1 MYHNIAVSGG
11 GVSALVFVGCIKRI
25 QENDELFQLSNY
37 IGSSSGSLICLFMI
51 LDYSY
56 EEIKSFLS
64 EHLVNSP
71 VLKLTLWNVPK
82 CFSKYG
88 IDDGKNVIE
97 FVEKILE
104 FKGFSK
110 NASFIEITKQT
121 GKNLIVAATNL
132 TCKKLEYL
140 SVDNYPEMM
149 IKTAIRMSTSI
160 PILYQPVKY
169 YDEIFVDSL
178 IYNNFPID
186 VFSKMNRQTFGLN
199 VLMKPKKITNLMS
212 FFGTIIHCMINNIT
226 VVLNSEQKNVCNIVL
241 DDVFVNFN
249 LQSFKFEVTEGLI
262 DKYVQVGYEK
272 MSSFLQ

>member
-11 GVSALVFVGCIKRI
+11 GVSALVFVGCIKSI

-226 VVLNSEQKNVCNIVL
+226 VVLNSEQTNVCNIVL

-249 LQSFKFEVTEGLI
+249 LQSFKFEVTERLI

>member
-25 QENDELFQLSNY
+25 YEDNEFFQLSNY

-51 LDYSY
+51 LNYSY

-64 EHLVNSP
+64 EHLVDSP

-169 YDEIFVDSL
+169 YNEIFVDSL

>member
-25 QENDELFQLSNY
+25 HEDDEFFQLSNY

-51 LDYSY
+51 LNYSY

-64 EHLVNSP
+64 EHLVDSP
-71 VLKLTLWNVPK
+71 ILKLTLWNVPK

>member
-1 MYHNIAVSGG
+1 
-11 GVSALVFVGCIKRI
+11 
-25 QENDELFQLSNY
+25 
-37 IGSSSGSLICLFMI
+37 MI
-51 LDYSY
+51 LNYSY

-64 EHLVNSP
+64 EHLVDSP

-226 VVLNSEQKNVCNIVL
+226 VVLNSEQTNVCNIVL

>member
-25 QENDELFQLSNY
+25 YEDNEFFQLSNY

-51 LDYSY
+51 LNYSY

-64 EHLVNSP
+64 EHLVDSP

>member
-25 QENDELFQLSNY
+25 HEDHELFQLSNY

-51 LDYSY
+51 LNYSF
-56 EEIKSFLS
+56 EEIRSFLS
-64 EHLVNSP
+64 EHLVDSP

-226 VVLNSEQKNVCNIVL
+226 VVLNSEQNNVCNIVL

>member
-110 NASFIEITKQT
+110 NA
-121 GKNLIVAATNL
+121 
-132 TCKKLEYL
+132 
-140 SVDNYPEMM
+140 
-149 IKTAIRMSTSI
+149 
-160 PILYQPVKY
+160 
-169 YDEIFVDSL
+169 
-178 IYNNFPID
+178 
-186 VFSKMNRQTFGLN
+186 
-199 VLMKPKKITNLMS
+199 
-212 FFGTIIHCMINNIT
+212 
-226 VVLNSEQKNVCNIVL
+226 
-241 DDVFVNFN
+241 
-249 LQSFKFEVTEGLI
+249 
-262 DKYVQVGYEK
+262 
-272 MSSFLQ
+272 